1 MGWTRR
7 GLLHTSVIGA
17 GAGIAGLVTASPAA
31 AGTLPGAAV
40 TGPEGKGARTGR
52 LRVVRT
58 TVEYAERL
66 LGTDVTAPLLSW
78 ELDGGEGAREGEGE
92 GGSEGKY
99 EGKDAGKYE
108 GKDDG
113 KGVGRDDGKG
123 VVLGTGPG
131 GGRGARQSA
140 YQIRAAA
147 DPRDLAAGRGL
158 LWDTGRV
165 ESDRAVAV
173 PYAGPP
179 LPPRTRCHW
188 QVRVWD
194 AEGRASRWSA
204 AGWWE
209 TALGDE
215 EWHAR
220 WIGADPAAEPPGPD
234 GASWIWTPG
243 ATTGNA
249 PAGAR
254 WFRGALTLPAGTAGA
269 PAPAGA
275 AGAPAPDSAAA
286 PAGAVASA
294 DSARIRAARPDIAR
308 ATLLATADDDFTLH
322 LNGRQAL
329 HAPEQVDGWRT
340 GLMADVTEA
349 VRSAADGRLVLAA
362 RATNRGAVSVNPAG
376 LLVRLLVET
385 ADGARHQLVTGAGWR
400 AAETEQ
406 PGWEGPDFDD
416 SGWTGAAVLAPYGQG
431 PWGTGVSFAAPEA
444 PAPLL
449 RREFTVTRPVRRAR
463 LYISGLAYYVAELNG
478 QRVGSQVLDPAF
490 TDYDETVLYAV
501 HDVTPLLRRGSNAIG
516 VTLGRGFYGMTTPN
530 VWNWH
535 RPPWHGEPRL
545 LCRLEMEHA
554 DGSRTTVVSDTDWRI
569 TEGPTLT
576 NSLYAGETY
585 DARLA
590 PEGWTLPGFDDSAW
604 RRPGAQPAPGGTLRA
619 QPLDPIEIIET
630 LTPTAISEPRPGVYV
645 VDMGRTTAGWSRL
658 TVRAPA
664 GTTVQLVHGEKL
676 KDDGTV
682 HAETGHVPGR
692 FQRDEYICAGG
703 GTEVWEPSFSY
714 KGFRYVQVGGL
725 PARPLP
731 ADVLGRVVHSK
742 VAEVSDFRC
751 SEPFY
756 EQLDRAMRRT
766 LLNNLHG
773 IPTDTPMYEKNGW
786 TGDAQLGAPVM
797 TYAFGVH
804 RFLGKWLGDLADSQN
819 PDGRLPVIVPS
830 GGWGYGDLGPSPE
843 WTTVYPF
850 LIREMYRIY
859 GEDRVAREHWPALTR
874 YLDWELDRLVDGLAV
889 TALGDYLPPGYGGN
903 PPEDTRLTATAYLH
917 RALTQTAE
925 LGELL
930 GHDED
935 AVRYRAAADGLRD
948 AFNAAFL
955 DPSSGHYRTA
965 RDPGYRQTSNALPL
979 AFGLVPS
986 GARASVLDSLV
997 ADITARGDH
1006 LNTGALGTS
1015 VLLRVLCAH
1024 GRPDVAH
1031 AVATQRTYP
1040 SWGHWFD
1047 HGADT
1052 MWEMWPLDSRSRD
1065 HYFQGTVV
1073 QWLYENVAGLRPGD
1087 AGYRT
1092 FTVRPDG
1099 RTGVTWARTSIRT
1112 VRGTASVAWSR
1123 IGRDLRLTV
1132 RVPVGATAEVHVPA
1146 ARREEVRAPG
1156 GAGYLRTEPGFVV
1169 YRAEHGEWEFVG
1181 RS

>member
-1 MGWTRR
+1 MDMGWTRR
-7 GLLHTSVIGA
+7 ALLNASVAGA
-17 GAGIAGLVTASPAA
+17 GAGVAALAAGSPASAKPSKGEA
-31 AGTLPGAAV
+31 ARG
-40 TGPEGKGARTGR
+40 GR
-52 LRVVRT
+52 LRIVRT

-66 LGTDVTAPLLSW
+66 LGTDVAAPLLSW
-78 ELDGGEGAREGEGE
+78 ELDGG
-92 GGSEGKY
+92 
-99 EGKDAGKYE
+99 D
-108 GKDDG
+108 
-113 KGVGRDDGKG
+113 
-123 VVLGTGPG
+123 
-131 GGRGARQSA
+131 GRGARQGA
-140 YQIRAAA
+140 YRIRAAA
-147 DPRDLAAGRGL
+147 DARDLAAGREL

-165 ESDRAVAV
+165 ASDRSVAV
-173 PYAGPP
+173 PYAGPA

-194 AEGRASRWSA
+194 AEGHASEWST

-209 TALGDE
+209 SALGGED
-215 EWHAR
+215 WGAR
-220 WIGADPAAEPPGPD
+220 WIGVDPVAEPPGPES
-234 GASWIWTPG
+234 ASWIWTAE

-249 PAGAR
+249 PVGPR
-254 WFRGALTLPAGTAGA
+254 WFRGALALPVSA
-269 PAPAGA
+269 
-275 AGAPAPDSAAA
+275 SAA
-286 PAGAVASA
+286 VT
-294 DSARIRAARPDIAR
+294 R

-322 LNGRQAL
+322 LDGRQVL

-340 GLMADVTEA
+340 GQVADVTEA
-349 VRSAADGRLVLAA
+349 VRSAAGGRIVLAA
-362 RATNRGAVSVNPAG
+362 RATNRGGASVNPAG
-376 LLVRLLVET
+376 LLVRLLVDT
-385 ADGARHQLVTGAGWR
+385 ADGTSRQLVTGPGWR
-400 AAETEQ
+400 TAATEQ
-406 PGWEGPDFDD
+406 QGWEQPDFDD
-416 SGWTGAAVLAPYGQG
+416 TGWTDAAVLAPYGQG
-431 PWGTGVSFAAPEA
+431 PWGTGVSFAVPEA

-449 RREFTVTRPVRRAR
+449 RREFTVPRPVSRAR

-478 QRVGSQVLDPAF
+478 KRVGSQVLDPAF
-490 TDYDETVLYAV
+490 TDYDETVLYTV
-501 HDVTPLLRRGSNAIG
+501 HDVTALLRRGTNAIG

-545 LCRLEMEHA
+545 LCRLEAEHP
-554 DGSRTTVVSDTDWRI
+554 DGSRTTLVSGTDWRL
-569 TEGPTLT
+569 TEGPTRT

-590 PEGWTLPGFDDSAW
+590 PEGWTRPGFDDSAW
-604 RRPGAQPAPGGTLRA
+604 RHPKAQPAPGGTLRA
-619 QPLDPIEIIET
+619 QPQEPIEIIET
-630 LTPTAISEPRPGVYV
+630 LTPTAITEPSPGVYV
-645 VDMGRTTAGWSRL
+645 ADMGRTTAGWTRL

-703 GTEVWEPSFSY
+703 GDGTDGGDGTGGGDGGDGAGEEVWEPSFSY
-714 KGFRYVQVGGL
+714 KGFRYVQVSGL
-725 PARPLP
+725 PARPRP
-731 ADVLGRVVHSK
+731 ADLRGRVVHTK
-742 VAEVSDFRC
+742 VAEVSGFGC

-797 TYAFGVH
+797 TYAFGMH
-804 RFLGKWLGDLADSQN
+804 RFLAKWLGDLMDSQN
-819 PDGRLPVIVPS
+819 PDGQLPVIVPS

-850 LIREMYRIY
+850 LVRELYRIY
-859 GEDRVAREHWPALTR
+859 GDDRAAREHWPTLTR

-930 GHDED
+930 GHDEN
-935 AVRYRAAADGLRD
+935 AERYRGAADGLKS
-948 AFNAAFL
+948 ALNAAFL
-955 DPSSGHYRTA
+955 DPVSGHYRTA
-965 RDPGYRQTSNALPL
+965 KDPGYRQTSNALPL
-979 AFGLVPS
+979 AFGLVPA

-997 ADITARGDH
+997 ADITARGNH

-1024 GRPDVAH
+1024 GRPEVAH
-1031 AVATQRTYP
+1031 AIATQRTYP
-1040 SWGHWFD
+1040 SWGYWFD

-1065 HYFQGTVV
+1065 HYFQGTVA

-1112 VRGTASVAWSR
+1112 VRGTASVVWSE
-1123 IGRDLRLTV
+1123 IGPDLRLTV
-1132 RVPVGATAEVHVPA
+1132 RVPVGATAEIHVPA
-1146 ARREEVRAPG
+1146 QRREEVRAPG
-1156 GAGYLRTEPGFVV
+1156 GAVYLRTEPGFVV
-1169 YRAEHGEWEFVG
+1169 YRAGHGAWDFVG

>member
-7 GLLHTSVIGA
+7 GLLHTSALGA
-17 GAGIAGLVTASPAA
+17 GAGLAGLAMGSGTAAASPSGGP
-31 AGTLPGAAV
+31 AG
-40 TGPEGKGARTGR
+40 EGGRSGR
-52 LRVVRT
+52 LRIDSA
-58 TVEYAERL
+58 TVEYAEHV
-66 LGTDVTAPLLSW
+66 LGTDVAAPLLSW
-78 ELDGGEGAREGEGE
+78 VLGAVPDGGPTP
-92 GGSEGKY
+92 
-99 EGKDAGKYE
+99 
-108 GKDDG
+108 DG
-113 KGVGRDDGKG
+113 
-123 VVLGTGPG
+123 GPG
-131 GGRGARQSA
+131 VRQSA
-140 YQIRAAA
+140 YQIRAATGRRA
-147 DPRDLAAGRGL
+147 LLAGREL

-165 ESDRAVAV
+165 ASDRTVAV
-173 PYAGPP
+173 PYAGPA

-194 AEGRASRWSA
+194 GAGRASAWSTP
-204 AGWWE
+204 GWWE
-209 TALGDE
+209 TALGAE
-215 EWHAR
+215 RWHAR
-220 WIGADPAAEPPGPD
+220 WIGADQPAAPPGFD
-234 GASWIWTPG
+234 GASWIWTAD
-243 ATTGNA
+243 ATTGGA
-249 PAGAR
+249 PVGPR
-254 WFRGALTLPAGTAGA
+254 WFRGSLGLPE
-269 PAPAGA
+269 A
-275 AGAPAPDSAAA
+275 A
-286 PAGAVASA
+286 
-294 DSARIRAARPDIAR
+294 DIAR
-308 ATLLATADDDFTLH
+308 ATLVATADDDFTLH
-322 LNGRQAL
+322 LNGRQVL
-329 HAPEQVDGWRT
+329 HVPEQVDAWRT
-340 GLMADVTEA
+340 GAAADVTGA
-349 VRSAADGRLVLAA
+349 VRAAADSGSPVVLAA
-362 RATNRGAVSVNPAG
+362 VATNRGGAAANPAG
-376 LLVRLLVET
+376 LLGSLRVET
-385 ADGARHQLVTGAGWR
+385 TDGAVRQLATGEGWR
-400 AAETEQ
+400 TTDTEQ
-406 PGWEGPDFDD
+406 PGWERTEFDD
-416 SGWTGAAVLAPYGQG
+416 TGWAAATVLAPYGRG
-431 PWGTGVSFAAPEA
+431 PWGNGVSIAAPEA

-449 RREFTVTRPVRRAR
+449 RREFTVREPVTRAR

-478 QRVGSQVLDPAF
+478 ERVGRQVLDPGF

-501 HDVTPLLRRGSNAIG
+501 HDVTALLRRGDNAIG

-545 LCRLEMEHA
+545 LCRLEADHP

-590 PEGWTLPGFDDSAW
+590 PEGWTRPGFDDRSW
-604 RRPGAQPAPGGTLRA
+604 RHPAEQPAPRGTLRA
-619 QPLDPIEIIET
+619 QPHEPIEVIAT
-630 LTPTAISEPRPGVYV
+630 HTPTAITEHAPGVYV
-645 VDMGRTTAGWSRL
+645 VDLGRTTAGWSRL
-658 TVRAPA
+658 SVRAPA
-664 GTTVQLVHGEKL
+664 GTVVSLVHGEKL
-676 KDDGTV
+676 KADGSV

-703 GTEVWEPSFSY
+703 GATEVWEPSFSY
-714 KGFRYVQVGGL
+714 KGFRYVQVSGL
-725 PARPLP
+725 PTRPRP
-731 ADVLGRVVHSK
+731 ADVVGRTVHTK
-742 VAEVSDFRC
+742 VAEVSGFAC

-773 IPTDTPMYEKNGW
+773 VPTDTPMYEKNGW

-797 TYAFGVH
+797 EYAFGVH
-804 RFLGKWLGDLADSQN
+804 RFLTKWLGDLADSQN
-819 PDGRLPVIVPS
+819 ADGQLPVIVPS

-859 GEDRVAREHWPALTR
+859 GDDRVAREHWATLTR
-874 YLDWELDRLVDGLAV
+874 YLDWELARLVDGLAI

-917 RALTQTAE
+917 RALTGTAE
-925 LGELL
+925 LGDLL
-930 GHDED
+930 GHGGTAE
-935 AVRYRAAADGLRD
+935 RYRTAAAGLKD

-955 DPSSGHYRTA
+955 DASGHYRTA

-979 AFGLVPS
+979 AFGLVPN
-986 GARASVLDSLV
+986 GARATVVDSLV

-1047 HGADT
+1047 NGADT

-1099 RTGVTWARTSIRT
+1099 RTGVSWARTWIRT
-1112 VRGTASVAWSR
+1112 VRGEASVAWSA
-1123 IGRDLRLTV
+1123 IGTTLRLSV
-1132 RVPVGATAEVHVPA
+1132 RVPVGATAEIHVPA
-1146 ARREEVRAPG
+1146 ATRDQVTAPA
-1156 GAGYLRTEPGFVV
+1156 GAAYARTEPGFVV
-1169 YRAEHGEWEFVG
+1169 YRAGQGAWEFV
-1181 RS
+1181 RRA

>member
-1 MGWTRR
+1 MGMGWTRR
-7 GLLHTSVIGA
+7 GLLHTSVMGA
-17 GAGIAGLVTASPAA
+17 GAGITGLAAASPAT
-31 AGTLPGAAV
+31 AGTRSPATAAR
-40 TGPEGKGARTGR
+40 TAGKGAGGGR

-66 LGTDVTAPLLSW
+66 LGTDVTAPILSW
-78 ELDGGEGAREGEGE
+78 ELGGDGDGERQDGLPGGGRGTGGGAGTGRGTGGGAGTGRGTGGGAGTGRGTDGGAGTGRGA
-92 GGSEGKY
+92 
-99 EGKDAGKYE
+99 DAG
-108 GKDDG
+108 GAI
-113 KGVGRDDGKG
+113 
-123 VVLGTGPG
+123 
-131 GGRGARQSA
+131 GRGARQSA
-140 YQIRAAA
+140 YQIRTAA

-165 ESDRAVAV
+165 ESDRGVAV

-179 LPPRTRCHW
+179 LPPRTRTHW

-194 AEGRASRWSA
+194 ADGHASPWSP

-209 TALGDE
+209 TALGNE
-215 EWHAR
+215 EWHAH
-220 WIGADPAAEPPGPD
+220 WIGADPAAVPPGPD
-234 GASWIWTPG
+234 GASWIWAPG
-243 ATTGNA
+243 ATTGDA
-249 PAGAR
+249 PVGPR
-254 WFRGALTLPAGTAGA
+254 WFRGALTLPA
-269 PAPAGA
+269 
-275 AGAPAPDSAAA
+275 
-286 PAGAVASA
+286 A
-294 DSARIRAARPDIAR
+294 DLVR

-322 LNGRQAL
+322 LNGRQVL

-349 VRSAADGRLVLAA
+349 VRSAADGRLLLAA
-362 RATNRGAVSVNPAG
+362 RATNRGDVSVNPAG

-385 ADGARHQLVTGAGWR
+385 ADGTNHQLVTGADWR
-400 AAETEQ
+400 TAGTEQ
-406 PGWEGPDFDD
+406 PGWERPDFDD

-431 PWGTGVSFAAPEA
+431 PWGTGVSFATPEA

-449 RREFTVTRPVRRAR
+449 RREFTVRRPVGRAR

-478 QRVGSQVLDPAF
+478 KRVGSQVLDPAF

-501 HDVTPLLRRGSNAIG
+501 HDVTGLVRRGDNALG

-545 LCRLEMEHA
+545 LCRLEIEHP
-554 DGSRTTVVSDTDWRI
+554 DGSRTTVVSDPDWRI
-569 TEGPTLT
+569 TEGPTRT

-590 PEGWTLPGFDDSAW
+590 PEGWTRPGFDDSAW
-604 RRPGAQPAPGGTLRA
+604 RRPSAQPAPRGTLRA
-619 QPLDPIEIIET
+619 QPLDPIEVIET
-630 LTPTAISEPRPGVYV
+630 LTPTAIGEPRPGVYV

-664 GTTVQLVHGEKL
+664 GTTVRLVHGEKL

-714 KGFRYVQVGGL
+714 KGFRYVQVEGL
-725 PARPLP
+725 PERPRP
-731 ADVLGRVVHSK
+731 GDIRGRVVHTK
-742 VAEVSDFRC
+742 VDEVSDFHC

-819 PDGRLPVIVPS
+819 QDGQLPVIVPS

-850 LIREMYRIY
+850 LVREMYRIY
-859 GEDRVAREHWPALTR
+859 GDDRVAREHWPALTR
-874 YLDWELDRLVDGLAV
+874 YLDWELDRLVDGLAI

-935 AVRYRAAADGLRD
+935 AGRYRAAADGLRA

-955 DPSSGHYRTA
+955 DTSSGHYRTA
-965 RDPGYRQTSNALPL
+965 KDPGYRQTSNALPL
-979 AFGLVPS
+979 AFGLVPG
-986 GARASVLDSLV
+986 GARATVLDSLV
-997 ADITARGDH
+997 ADIAARGNH

-1040 SWGHWFD
+1040 SWGYWFD

-1112 VRGTASVAWSR
+1112 VRGTASAAWSE

-1146 ARREEVRAPG
+1146 SRREDVRAPG
-1156 GAGYLRTEPGFVV
+1156 GAEYLRTEPGFVV
-1169 YRAEHGEWEFVG
+1169 YRAAQGDWEFVG